1 MDCLNY
7 KQPIICTQF
16 SKSQLVK
23 NWFRSN
29 TSRLFNWRLFEHRV
43 LAVNGFSDQSS
54 HIKKHCLNA
63 LQQIKSIIQTNN
75 WGNFGPHK
83 LVDGL
88 HFQCRSTATTENV
101 RRSWENQFT
110 PSASRNSTKKWKRK
124 QAAACERT
132 TTSMS
137 NTFRVFLGV
146 PNAAKGLSTW
156 GTQQDIETRVMFMC
170 IANRPKSK
178 PPQLPTSTSI
188 SISISISTS
197 TLRCSELLF
206 GRSVVRLA
214 SASRR
219 SVQAEVLIH
228 FLLLFHKYVFYS
240 RGTAAP

>member
-1 MDCLNY
+1 MSEDHGKTSL
-7 KQPIICTQF
+7 PLPLHAI
-16 SKSQLVK
+16 QLK
-23 NWFRSN
+23 N
-29 TSRLFNWRLFEHRV
+29 E
-43 LAVNGFSDQSS
+43 
-54 HIKKHCLNA
+54 K
-63 LQQIKSIIQTNN
+63 
-75 WGNFGPHK
+75 
-83 LVDGL
+83 
-88 HFQCRSTATTENV
+88 E
-101 RRSWENQFT
+101 
-110 PSASRNSTKKWKRK
+110 KRK
-124 QAAACERT
+124 QSAACERT

-137 NTFRVFLGV
+137 NTFRVFLDV

-188 SISISISTS
+188 SNSISTS

-214 SASRR
+214 TASRR

-240 RGTAAP
+240 RGTTAPQFGQHFGQHFRHSQRGNLHT